1 MWNIWL
7 KPTQDTCC
15 VYISLL
21 SSPIQIQ
28 TSSIKGFLHLQ
39 ISLNTKHYYMV
50 SESLPDVLNPG
61 FALSSSSSPSCCL
74 ERDRLV
80 FFHPKLHGIHVDYP
94 VQWYIYIIYI
104 YIDSIPFILFHFMCA
119 ENLEF
124 WITIGT
130 VSRYQDFPWRQLQ
143 LFISPPQELSIAASQ
158 GLPSLIT
165 NIPTIFIQTLAY
177 NIQGCCWRYLSCWR
191 LLPKCT
197 YISLIFPL
205 LKSFPKS
212 MQPSGCRVCK
222 KPVPWPEISNQN
234 IEVPHTWEQG
244 PCWEETYWIYLTQST
259 RLQSVCIQHSCKN
272 MYVTI
277 CQYHS
282 INKHMKNSG
291 SLYLKAQLVK
301 LEI

>member
-1 MWNIWL
+1 
-7 KPTQDTCC
+7 
-15 VYISLL
+15 
-21 SSPIQIQ
+21 
-28 TSSIKGFLHLQ
+28 
-39 ISLNTKHYYMV
+39 MV

-80 FFHPKLHGIHVDYP
+80 FFTQSYMVYMLTILFNDIYKL
-94 VQWYIYIIYI
+94 YI

-143 LFISPPQELSIAASQ
+143 LFISPPQELSIAACK
-158 GLPSLIT
+158 GFPSLIT

-177 NIQGCCWRYLSCWR
+177 NIQGCCWRYLSYWR

-212 MQPSGCRVCK
+212 MQPSLCRVCK
-222 KPVPWPEISNQN
+222 KPIPWPEISNQN
-234 IEVPHTWEQG
+234 IEVPHT
-244 PCWEETYWIYLTQST
+244 
-259 RLQSVCIQHSCKN
+259 
-272 MYVTI
+272 
-277 CQYHS
+277 
-282 INKHMKNSG
+282 
-291 SLYLKAQLVK
+291 
-301 LEI
+301 